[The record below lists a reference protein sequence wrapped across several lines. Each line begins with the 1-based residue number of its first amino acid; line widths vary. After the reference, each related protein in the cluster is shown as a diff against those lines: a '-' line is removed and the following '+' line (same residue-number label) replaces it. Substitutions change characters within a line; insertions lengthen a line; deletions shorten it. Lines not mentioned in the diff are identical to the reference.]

1 MRLIEQMDEACRRH
15 EVPLAAAAP
24 QFSLRESRVAS
35 TIVGISAP
43 ERVEETV
50 ALARWPIPAVLWN
63 ELEPLAAPREFWLG
77 GRPRA
82 LAAPRGKQHHRGE
95 AAPGRRDRRRSSSAG
110 GVTPDSA
117 DFCGS
122 WPQKSARLREAWSRP
137 GRARRGTPFP
147 R

>member
-82 LAAPRGKQHHRGE
+82 LAAPRGANSITEGKQPRGG
-95 AAPGRRDRRRSSSAG
+95 ATVGGRPRRGCA
-110 GVTPDSA
+110 TPDCA
-117 DFCGS
+117 
-122 WPQKSARLREAWSRP
+122 A
-137 GRARRGTPFP
+137 
-147 R
+147 